1 MTLDFKSIWKRIGW
15 LEKACALV
23 LSLYLIL
30 LFASAKGVLA
40 SLLGFAAFVLG
51 ALVVLR
57 LARIGI
63 RKLIW
68 RLRNRLI
75 VAYLLIAVIPI
86 LLILTL
92 TSIGDYMVA
101 DQVAVYLVRSELDR
115 RIEAMRAATSLLL
128 QAGSESHAARL
139 ANVGEIYGAR
149 YPGAMF
155 LVSERG
161 TTERWPATATLELP
175 PAAAG
180 DISGVVERDGR
191 YYAWSLAVRDDTKVL
206 ALVPLTR
213 RSLSGMVPGLGDVYF
228 LQFSGAAP
236 QSTGQANKAELEI
249 QPAGNETASSAL
261 PPAVNTFDLDMFWP
275 SQVTAA
281 DWMTPSATRSALLLV
296 HTRLS
301 AVLAVILS
309 QKADEL
315 QGLLPILLATVAIAF
330 LVVGV
335 VGLAIG
341 ISLSRSVTGAV
352 HSLYEG
358 TQRVMH
364 GDFSHLI
371 KVQGRDQLAELSQSF
386 NGMTQNLERLLAVAK
401 EKERLQTEIEIA
413 REVQEQLYPKTA
425 PVLKT
430 LEVMGRCS
438 PARMVS
444 GDYYDYQMV
453 DGKLAMAIGDVAG
466 KGISAALLMATI
478 QATLRMELRAT
489 AELAGPPANGT
500 RYSTARMVSEL
511 NKQLHA
517 TTAPEKYATFFF
529 ALYSEET
536 SEFTYTTAG
545 HPPPILFRA
554 GSAKPLEVTGTVV
567 GAFPFARYG
576 ENKIMLESG
585 DLLVCYTDGISE
597 PENEYGEMFGEE
609 RLIDLVS
616 KNADRPEAAIIETVM
631 DAVRQW
637 THAPELSDD
646 MTLVVA
652 RRQ

>member
-1 MTLDFKSIWKRIGW
+1 MTFDFQSTWKRFGW
-15 LEKACALV
+15 PEKAFAVV
-23 LSLYLIL
+23 LPLYLIL
-30 LFASAKGVLA
+30 FFLAGGGVFAGI
-40 SLLGFAAFVLG
+40 LGFAAFVLG
-51 ALVVLR
+51 SFVLVR
-57 LARIGI
+57 LVRIGI

-68 RLRNRLI
+68 RLRNRMI

-86 LLILTL
+86 CLILTL
-92 TSIGDYMVA
+92 AGLGAYMLA

-115 RIEAMRAATSLLL
+115 RIEAMRAASGLLL
-128 QAGSESHAARL
+128 EAGSLTRAARL
-139 ANVGEIYGAR
+139 ASVGEIYGAR
-149 YPGAMF
+149 YPGVV
-155 LVSERG
+155 LEVSERG
-161 TTERWPATATLELP
+161 STERWPAGAAIEM
-175 PAAAG
+175 PAVAN
-180 DISGVVERDGR
+180 ISGVVARDGR
-191 YYAWSLAVRDDTKVL
+191 YYVWSLAEQGGTKAL
-206 ALVPLTR
+206 ALAPLTR
-213 RSLSGMVPGLGDVYF
+213 RSLSAMVPGLGDVYF
-228 LQFSGAAP
+228 LQFSDTVQLPA
-236 QSTGQANKAELEI
+236 GQANRQELEI

-261 PPAVNTFDLDMFWP
+261 PPAVNGFDLDMFWP

-315 QGLLPILLATVAIAF
+315 QGLLPILLLAVAIAF

-341 ISLSRSVTGAV
+341 VSLSRSITGAV

-358 TQRVMH
+358 TQRVMQ

-386 NGMTQNLERLLAVAK
+386 NSMTENLERLLAVAK

-413 REVQEQLYPKTA
+413 REVQEQLYPKAA

-453 DGKLAMAIGDVAG
+453 DSKLALAIGDVAG

-489 AELAGPPANGT
+489 AELAGPSANGT

-536 SEFTYTTAG
+536 GVFTYTKAG
-545 HPPPILFRA
+545 HLPPILFRA
-554 GSAKPLEVTGTVV
+554 GSATPLEVNGTVV

-576 ENKIMLESG
+576 ESKITLETG
-585 DLLVCYTDGISE
+585 DLLVCYTDGITE

-616 KNADRPEAAIIETVM
+616 KNADRSEAEIIETVM
-631 DAVRQW
+631 EAVRQW
-637 THAPELSDD
+637 TGAPELSDD